1 MSGNYSRTSTRPS
14 RRCVNR
20 RNKMDI
26 QSRKIQSHARA
37 HQHHQHML
45 REAAMTQ
52 EQRDAR
58 QTAAEI
64 NRASMGT
71 NISSL
76 VEFEAGVETTDDTD
90 ETEHKNEYHERL
102 YNSYDFDDAF
112 IDDSEL

>member
-1 MSGNYSRTSTRPS
+1 MSGNYSRTSTRQS
-14 RRCVNR
+14 RGCVDRR
-20 RNKMDI
+20 RNSDLR
-26 QSRKIQSHARA
+26 SRKIQAQARA
-37 HQHHQHML
+37 HQFQQHRL
-45 REAAMTQ
+45 RESVMTQ